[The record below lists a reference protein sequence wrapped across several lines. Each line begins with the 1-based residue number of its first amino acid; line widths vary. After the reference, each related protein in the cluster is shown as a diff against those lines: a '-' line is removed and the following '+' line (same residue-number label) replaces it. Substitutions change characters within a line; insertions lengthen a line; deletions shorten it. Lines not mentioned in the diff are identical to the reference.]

1 MGLITKEV
9 EVKLCGNSIK
19 RYESLGYEIPRYYDK
34 YRGRYVVKEGT
45 TITVKV
51 EDLTKGSNYRVDV
64 KCDCCG
70 EILHIPYHKYYSQ
83 LHDGKHYCHKCA
95 LKIFNSGENNSNWR
109 ADLSEEERINKRSYP
124 EYTEFVKK
132 VFARDNYTCQCC
144 GQKHGD
150 LEVHHLNGYSWF
162 IEGRTDE
169 TNAILLCSTCHK
181 NYHIKYGNKNARKE
195 DFEEWFGQAFN
206 DLKKYN
212 GTLPIARKIYCF
224 EEDKIY
230 NNAKELKEAW
240 NLKSESVIYDA
251 CNRIRGIR
259 KTLGKHIFWL
269 NEYETM
275 SNEELQEYLAEYQ
288 KDGRSVICITTNEIY
303 PRIIDA
309 QKATNLKSPSGIRR
323 NCIGIVKSAG
333 KLDDG
338 TPLQWMYYDEY
349 LEKLK
354 NGKEII
360 LGKVGTQK
368 VICITTGETF
378 NSMTRASNAYGLK
391 QMASIYDACNKGKS
405 AGKLQDGTRL
415 KWMYY
420 EDFLKLPQEE
430 QNEILARNKDS
441 SNDGS
446 FVIHNDL

>member
-124 EYTEFVKK
+124 EYTEFVKR

-169 TNAILLCSTCHK
+169 TNAILLCSTCHA
-181 NYHIKYGNKNARKE
+181 NYHNKYGNKNVRKE
-195 DFEEWFGQAFN
+195 DFEEWFGQVVN

-212 GTLPIARKIYCF
+212 GILPIARKIYCV
-224 EEDKIY
+224 EENRIY
-230 NNAKELKEAW
+230 DNAKELQQEW
-240 NLKSESVIYDA
+240 SLKSFSSIYSV
-251 CNRIRGIR
+251 CNRERGM
-259 KTLGKHIFWL
+259 KKLLGKHIFWL
-269 NEYETM
+269 DEYETM
-275 SNEELQEYLAEYQ
+275 SQKEKDIYLAEYT
-288 KDGRSVICITTNEIY
+288 KDG
-303 PRIIDA
+303 
-309 QKATNLKSPSGIRR
+309 KS
-323 NCIGIVKSAG
+323 
-333 KLDDG
+333 
-338 TPLQWMYYDEY
+338 
-349 LEKLK
+349 
-354 NGKEII
+354 
-360 LGKVGTQK
+360 
-368 VICITTGETF
+368 VICITTGEIYQ
-378 NSMTRASNAYGLK
+378 RIIDARKDKK
-391 QMASIYDACNKGKS
+391 QKSIKISDACNGKAKT
-405 AGKLQDGTRL
+405 AGKLPDGTKL
-415 KWMYY
+415 QWMYY

-430 QNEILARNKDS
+430 QNEILAKNKDS
-441 SNDGS
+441 SNGES
-446 FVIHNDL
+446 FIIQNT